1 MLMIAA
7 AKNKFRVGKVGGGLV
22 LLWPRRIGET
32 TMRPAVAAM
41 QQIADWLKSLACL
54 STLTALSRTR
64 LRPCLQSDTSR
75 RSRALKC
82 RGDRPVRRDP
92 NHGAV
97 IRVELSVIDP
107 TDSGGIER
115 ALAAFAYQPNGG
127 VIETASGGSPSRID
141 YFVADAVPLTKCLPV
156 PILECERASLAMRLI

>member
-7 AKNKFRVGKVGGGLV
+7 PKNKFRVGKVGGGLL
-22 LLWPRRIGET
+22 LLWPRRLGHS

-54 STLTALSRTR
+54 STLTVLSRTR
-64 LRPCLQSDTSR
+64 LRPCPQSDTSR

-97 IRVELSVIDP
+97 IWVELSVIDP
-107 TDSGGIER
+107 TDTGGIER
-115 ALAAFAYQPNGG
+115 ALAAFAHQPNGG
-127 VIETASGGSPSRID
+127 VVVTASPAAVVHRELMISLPMPYRLPSAYPFR
-141 YFVADAVPLTKCLPV
+141 YYS
-156 PILECERASLAMRLI
+156 ASGPRLLWA